1 VAKMSRSFFKKI
13 KENGK
18 NMAQNFLSPIGFR
31 FALQRAPNIEYYIQ
45 AASIPSLTAGFATVY
60 TPFSNLSFSP
70 DKLEYGDFSITFRV
84 DEDMS
89 NYLELHNWLIGI
101 TFPDN
106 FTQHNN
112 LVTREQGDN
121 SGIFSD
127 ATLTILNSTKNANVE
142 VQFEDLFPTTISDIQ
157 LDVRASDINYS
168 EATATFRYKRFT
180 VSVI

>member
-1 VAKMSRSFFKKI
+1 MP
-13 KENGK
+13 
-18 NMAQNFLSPIGFR
+18 QNFLSPIGFR

-45 AASIPSLTAGFATVY
+45 AATIPSLTASYITIP

-70 DKLEYGDFSITFRV
+70 DKLEYGDFSLTFRV

-89 NYLELHNWLIGI
+89 NYLEIHNWLVG
-101 TFPDN
+101 TAFPDN
-106 FTQHNN
+106 FTQHSN

-121 SGIFSD
+121 SGVYSD
-127 ATLTILNSTKNANVE
+127 ATLTILNSTKNYNIE
-142 VQFEDLFPTTISDIQ
+142 ISFEDLFPTSISDIE
-157 LDVRASDINYS
+157 LDVRASDVNYS

>member
-1 VAKMSRSFFKKI
+1 MSRSFFKKI

-45 AASIPSLTAGFATVY
+45 AASIPSLTAGFATIQ

-127 ATLTILNSTKNANVE
+127 ATLTVLNSTKNANVE

-157 LDVRASDINYS
+157 LDVRAADINYS

-180 VSVI
+180 VAVI